1 VIQADHSEVGFTSS
15 ESMEGELLAERL
27 ARDPL
32 APDEA
37 MRYAIEIGTA
47 LNRAHSLGV
56 VHGALSPYSVRI
68 ASTGALVLQPLPE
81 YDERAAPYR
90 SPEQV
95 RGEAPDWRSD
105 VFAYGALLYEMA
117 SGRRAFQGQGA
128 ELNDAILEQPPAG
141 LTAKSAVYAAMEGV
155 IAGCLEKDPSLRR
168 QRIQNAVIEL
178 KLLGRP
184 WQRTAEVRN
193 QQARRPAETAVGAP
207 PARNH
212 IAQPAAPAPAPELK
226 APRRPVYFLPDPPV
240 PVDFLRRRFWA
251 IGAALIG
258 LTVIIIA
265 AVLYWHHRP
274 APPVLR
280 FAVSPPEHTSYPG
293 TPSVSPDGR
302 FLTFSALGPEGKRM
316 LWLRPLDALHA
327 NVIPG
332 TEGGFAPFWSPDSNY
347 IAFFAD
353 RSLKKVRAGGGTPAI
368 VCGAEAMPGG
378 GAWNRNGVIL
388 FAPSLADGLYRV
400 AESGG
405 KPQPVLTL
413 DSSKY
418 ERSYLWPQFLPDDKH
433 FVFFVQTDLSNTS
446 GVYVGTLDPP
456 EYHRLFTSETNAV
469 YSGGGAGDSSKSGY
483 LLFIR
488 NRRLTEQPFNISDLA
503 MTDNPFTLADDIG
516 AVRSMAL
523 APISVSGTGILVYQ
537 SVGKPT
543 RQMVWL
549 DRSGKQVGQVP
560 EPGDYGPGPPRI
572 SPDGRR
578 AAVARLE
585 PDGVA
590 ANLWLLDAAGNMTR
604 FTSTR
609 QHEGSPVWSPDGS
622 KIAFFSNPEG
632 VYDIYVKPVKGEG
645 KAELYYKSTLPKYPT
660 DWSRD
665 GRYILFGVVNPGTR
679 EDVWGISTVD
689 RKAGPILNTIY
700 AEGLAALSPDG
711 KWLAFQSDQ
720 SGRNEVYV
728 QPFEGVTAGTR
739 RRWLVSSGGGGLPR
753 WRGDGAELF
762 YMTAGGRMMA
772 VGVHP
777 TGGEF
782 RFEQPRILFQTRPI
796 PGTLNLYDVS
806 PDGQQFLLNLPLEWS
821 SAAPI
826 TVVTNW
832 TEKLKE

>member
-1 VIQADHSEVGFTSS
+1 MIDAGYSEVGFAGN
-15 ESMEGELLAERL
+15 EAMDGELLAERL
-27 ARDPL
+27 ARGPL
-32 APDEA
+32 APEEA
-37 MRYAIEIGTA
+37 LRYAIEIGTA
-47 LNRAHSLGV
+47 LNRAHSLGL
-56 VHGALSPYSVRI
+56 VHGALSPYSIRI
-68 ASTGALVLQPLPE
+68 ASTGALVLQPLPKC
-81 YDERAAPYR
+81 DERAAPYR

-117 SGRRAFQGQGA
+117 SGRRAFPGQGA
-128 ELNDAILEQPPAG
+128 ELNEAILEQPPAG
-141 LTAKSAVYAAMEGV
+141 LTAKSAVLAAMEGV
-155 IAGCLEKDPSLRR
+155 IAGCLEKDPSCRR

-184 WQRTAEVRN
+184 RQRMAEVRN
-193 QQARRPAETAVGAP
+193 QQPQPPVETAAAE
-207 PARNH
+207 PAHDR
-212 IAQPAAPAPAPELK
+212 IAQPAAPAPAPEPEV
-226 APRRPVYFLPDPPV
+226 PRQPVYVIPDPPA
-240 PVDFLRRRFWA
+240 PVGVFRRRFWT
-251 IGAALIG
+251 IGAALIAV
-258 LTVIIIA
+258 TVISMA
-265 AVLYWHHRP
+265 AVLYWRQQP

-280 FAVSPPEHTSYPG
+280 FAVSPPEHTSYFG

-302 FLTFSALGPEGKRM
+302 FLTFSALGPEGRQT

-347 IAFFAD
+347 IAFFANG
-353 RSLKKVRAGGGTPAI
+353 SLKKVRTGGGTPEI

-378 GAWNRNGVIL
+378 GTWNRKGVIL

-400 AESGG
+400 AENGG

-418 ERSYLWPQFLPDDKH
+418 ERSYLWPQFLPDDKN
-433 FVFFVQTDLSNTS
+433 FVFFVETDLSNTT

-456 EYHRLFTSETNAV
+456 EHHRLFSSETNAV
-469 YSGGGAGDSSKSGY
+469 YSRGAAGDSSKSGY

-488 NRRLTEQPFNISDLA
+488 GRHLMQQPFNISNLA
-503 MTDNPFTLADDIG
+503 MQGNPFTLADDIG

-523 APISVSGTGILVYQ
+523 APISVSGNGILVYQ

-549 DRSGKQVGQVP
+549 DRSGKQVGRGS
-560 EPGDYGPGPPRI
+560 EPGDYGPPRI

-578 AAVARLE
+578 AAVARLD
-585 PDGVA
+585 PNGVT
-590 ANLWLLDAAGNMTR
+590 ANLWILDAGGNATQ
-604 FTSTR
+604 FTSTS
-609 QHEGSPVWSPDGS
+609 QHEGAPVWSPDGS
-622 KIAFFSNPEG
+622 RIAYFSNAEG
-632 VYDIYVKPVKGEG
+632 AFNIYVKPLDGEG
-645 KAELYYKSTLPKYPT
+645 RAELFYKSTLPKYPT

-665 GRYILFGVVNPGTR
+665 GRYILFGVVSPATR
-679 EDVWGISTVD
+679 EDVWAMSTAD
-689 RKAGPILNTIY
+689 RRAGPVLNTIY
-700 AEGLAALSPDG
+700 SEGSAALSPDG

-728 QPFEGVTAGTR
+728 QPFEGATAGTR
-739 RRWLVSSGGGGLPR
+739 RRWLVSSGGGDLPR
-753 WRGDGAELF
+753 WRGDGAEMF
-762 YMTAGGRMMA
+762 YMTPAGRMMA
-772 VGVHP
+772 VALHP
-777 TGGEF
+777 DGGDF
-782 RFEQPRILFQTRPI
+782 RFELPHMLFQTRPI
-796 PGTLNLYDVS
+796 PGTWNLYDVS
-806 PDGQQFLLNLPLEWS
+806 PDGQRFLLNLPLEWS

>member
-1 VIQADHSEVGFTSS
+1 VIETGHSEVGLTGDDA
-15 ESMEGELLAERL
+15 MGGELLAERL
-27 ARDPL
+27 ARGPL
-32 APDEA
+32 APEEA
-37 MRYAIEIGTA
+37 LRYAIEIGAA
-47 LNRAHSLGV
+47 LNRAHSRGM

-68 ASTGALVLQPLPE
+68 SSTGARVLQPPPE
-81 YDERAAPYR
+81 FDERTAPYR

-117 SGRRAFQGQGA
+117 SGRRAFPGEGA
-128 ELNDAILEQPPAG
+128 ELNNAILEQPPAG
-141 LTAKSAVYAAMEGV
+141 LTAKSAIHAAMEGV
-155 IAGCLEKDPSLRR
+155 IAGCLEKDPSSRR

-178 KLLGRP
+178 KLAGRSLP
-184 WQRTAEVRN
+184 HMAEVRS
-193 QQARRPAETAVGAP
+193 QQPRRPVRTAVAAL
-207 PARNH
+207 ARDH
-212 IAQPAAPAPAPELK
+212 VAQPAAPPPVGDRK
-226 APRRPVYFLPDPPV
+226 VPRRPAYLMPEPPV
-240 PVDFLRRRFWA
+240 PVDVFRRRFWVM
-251 IGAALIG
+251 GAALV
-258 LTVIIIA
+258 TVAVVSIA
-265 AVLYWHHRP
+265 AVLYFHQRP
-274 APPVLR
+274 AAPVLR

-347 IAFFAD
+347 IAFFAN
-353 RSLKKVRAGGGTPAI
+353 RSLKKVRTSGGPPEV
-368 VCGAEAMPGG
+368 VCVAEAMPGG
-378 GAWNRNGVIL
+378 GAWSRNGIIL
-388 FAPSLADGLYRV
+388 FAPSLADGLYQV
-400 AESGG
+400 AENGG
-405 KPQPVLTL
+405 KPQPVLKL

-433 FVFFVQTDLSNTS
+433 FVFFVQTDLASST

-456 EYHRLFTSETNAV
+456 EHHRLFSSETNAV
-469 YSGGGAGDSSKSGY
+469 YSGGAASDSSKSGY

-488 NRRLTEQPFNISDLA
+488 DRHLMEQSFGISNLA
-503 MTDNPFTLADDIG
+503 MQGDPFTLADDIG

-523 APISVSGTGILVYQ
+523 APISVSGNGILVYQ

-549 DRSGKQVGQVP
+549 DRSGKQVGQVA
-560 EPGDYGPGPPRI
+560 EPGDYGPPRI
-572 SPDGRR
+572 SPDGTR

-585 PDGVA
+585 PDGVT
-590 ANLWLLDAAGNMTR
+590 ANLWMLDAAGNTTR
-604 FTSTR
+604 FTPTSK
-609 QHEGSPVWSPDGS
+609 HEGCPVWSPDGS
-622 KIAFFSNPEG
+622 KIAFFANPEG
-632 VYDIYVKPVKGEG
+632 VYDIYVKPANGEG
-645 KAELYYKSTLPKYPT
+645 RAELLYKSALPKYPT

-665 GRYILFGVVNPGTR
+665 GRYILFGVISPGTR
-679 EDVWGISTVD
+679 MDVWAIGMAD
-689 RKAGPILNTIY
+689 RKAAPILDTIY
-700 AEGLAALSPDG
+700 SEGYAALSPDG

-728 QPFEGVTAGTR
+728 QPFEGATSGTR

-753 WRGDGAELF
+753 WRADGAEMF

-772 VGVHP
+772 VGVHA
-777 TGGEF
+777 TGSDF
-782 RFEQPRILFQTRPI
+782 QFDQPHMLFQTRPI
-796 PGTLNLYDVS
+796 PESWNLYDVS
-806 PDGQQFLLNLPLEWS
+806 PDGQRFLLNLPLEWS